1 MKITEMRVVFDDETR
16 GSATMLTEML
26 KAEANHMN
34 DSLSIKKTHLKD
46 VKDNA
51 NAVFIVFEKLI
62 GDLSISNIEIVD
74 NVLNEKEINGI
85 ISKY

>member
-1 MKITEMRVVFDDETR
+1 MRVVFDDETQ

-26 KAEANHMN
+26 KVEANHMS
-34 DSLSIKKTHLKD
+34 DSLSVKKIHLKD
-46 VKDNA
+46 IEDNA

-62 GDLSISNIEIVD
+62 GDLNISNIEIVD